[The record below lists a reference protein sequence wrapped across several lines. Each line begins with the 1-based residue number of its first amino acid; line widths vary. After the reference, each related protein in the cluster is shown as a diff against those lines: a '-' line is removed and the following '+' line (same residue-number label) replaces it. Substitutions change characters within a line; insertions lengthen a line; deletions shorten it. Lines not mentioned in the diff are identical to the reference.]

1 MIDTNHTTTPA
12 RRFGWS
18 ALSRHAKLQIAGL
31 LGIAL
36 YFVYVAAVIQQ
47 DFHFPITMFIGVAL
61 VLAALVA
68 TGLRWTP
75 LLAAIGSAPLLVSL
89 PYRLL
94 RPEQTGD
101 FIGGLLLL
109 ALLVVVI
116 GGGIRATIEN
126 YRRAGRVAR

>member
-1 MIDTNHTTTPA
+1 MDTERTITPA
-12 RRFGWS
+12 RRFGRQ
-18 ALSRHAKLQIAGL
+18 ALSHYVKWQIAGL

-36 YFVYVAAVIQQ
+36 YFLYVAIAIQH

-75 LLAAIGSAPLLVSL
+75 LLAAIGSAPLLVSV

-94 RPEQTGD
+94 HPEQTGD
-101 FIGGLLLL
+101 FLGALFILAMVVLVIAGG
-109 ALLVVVI
+109 A
-116 GGGIRATIEN
+116 GATKVN
-126 YRRAGRVAR
+126 YRAAGRGTP